1 MKQRALATAVAIAAL
16 LALTGCSQNT
26 DQNAVTQLA
35 LKDAKAH
42 AIAGQQAS
50 AAGTWPWKA
59 GYAVLTRTT
68 GKNSSG
74 PYTNWEAYGYEKSGG
89 GAWQLIDKSMVD
101 GQQYTPSKTPHKA
114 TCFALAGS
122 DYGEQQQCEQLTD

>member
-26 DQNAVTQLA
+26 DQSTVDHLAMQAASQHLAHGDHAAVA
-35 LKDAKAH
+35 D
-42 AIAGQQAS
+42 
-50 AAGTWPWKA
+50 TWPWRS
-59 GYAVLTRTT
+59 GYAVLVKTE

-74 PYTNWEAYGYEKSGG
+74 PYTYWKAYGYEKQSGSWKL
-89 GAWQLIDKSMVD
+89 AASNLVD
-101 GQQYTPSKTPHKA
+101 DAKYSPGSTPHKA